1 LIHYYFDKV
10 LIGLEKIMTKNKL
23 VKNEVNLEEITEELF
38 ILIRNSYN
46 QGSNEIKLIILDN
59 CMKIILDSLE
69 NESDLK
75 KLKAVF
81 DNISGD

>member
-1 LIHYYFDKV
+1 M
-10 LIGLEKIMTKNKL
+10 IGLEKIMTKNKH

-38 ILIRNSYN
+38 ILIRTSYN

>member
-1 LIHYYFDKV
+1 MW
-10 LIGLEKIMTKNKL
+10 ENIMPKNKPE
-23 VKNEVNLEEITEELF
+23 KNELNLEEITEELF
-38 ILIRNSYN
+38 ILIRTCYN

-75 KLKAVF
+75 KLKEVF
-81 DNISGD
+81 ENISED

>member
-1 LIHYYFDKV
+1 MIHYYFDKV

-38 ILIRNSYN
+38 ILIRTSYN

>member
-38 ILIRNSYN
+38 ILIRTSYN

>member
-1 LIHYYFDKV
+1 
-10 LIGLEKIMTKNKL
+10 MPKNKHMS
-23 VKNEVNLEEITEELF
+23 KEANLNEITEELF
-38 ILIRNSYN
+38 ILIRTCYN

-75 KLKAVF
+75 KLKDVF
-81 DNISGD
+81 ENMAGD

>member
-1 LIHYYFDKV
+1 
-10 LIGLEKIMTKNKL
+10 MPKNKL
-23 VKNEVNLEEITEELF
+23 EKNEVNLEEITEELF
-38 ILIRNSYN
+38 ILIRTSYN

-81 DNISGD
+81 DNIAGD

>member
-1 LIHYYFDKV
+1 
-10 LIGLEKIMTKNKL
+10 MMPKNKP
-23 VKNEVNLEEITEELF
+23 VKNELNLEEITEELF
-38 ILIRNSYN
+38 ILIRTSYN

-81 DNISGD
+81 DNIAGD

>member
-1 LIHYYFDKV
+1 
-10 LIGLEKIMTKNKL
+10 MPKNKPE
-23 VKNEVNLEEITEELF
+23 KNELNLEEITEELF
-38 ILIRNSYN
+38 ILIRTSYN

-69 NESDLK
+69 NESDLQ

-81 DNISGD
+81 DNIAGEWSI

>member
-1 LIHYYFDKV
+1 
-10 LIGLEKIMTKNKL
+10 LIGLEKIMTKNKH

-38 ILIRNSYN
+38 ILIRTSYN

>member
-1 LIHYYFDKV
+1 M
-10 LIGLEKIMTKNKL
+10 IGLEKIMTKNKL
-23 VKNEVNLEEITEELF
+23 VKNEVNLEGITEELF
-38 ILIRNSYN
+38 ILIRTSYN

>member
-1 LIHYYFDKV
+1 

>member
-1 LIHYYFDKV
+1 MIHYYFDKV

>member
-1 LIHYYFDKV
+1 

-23 VKNEVNLEEITEELF
+23 VKNEVNLEGITEELF
-38 ILIRNSYN
+38 ILIRTSYN

>member
-1 LIHYYFDKV
+1 M
-10 LIGLEKIMTKNKL
+10 IGLEKIMTKNKH

>member
-1 LIHYYFDKV
+1 MW
-10 LIGLEKIMTKNKL
+10 ENIMPKNKPE
-23 VKNEVNLEEITEELF
+23 KNELNLEEITEELF
-38 ILIRNSYN
+38 ILIRTSYN
-46 QGSNEIKLIILDN
+46 QGSNQIKLIILDN

-81 DNISGD
+81 DNIAGE

>member
-1 LIHYYFDKV
+1 M
-10 LIGLEKIMTKNKL
+10 IGLEKIMTKNKL

-38 ILIRNSYN
+38 ILIRTSYN

>member
-1 LIHYYFDKV
+1 
-10 LIGLEKIMTKNKL
+10 MPKNKL
-23 VKNEVNLEEITEELF
+23 EKNELNLEEITEELF
-38 ILIRNSYN
+38 ILIRTSYN

-81 DNISGD
+81 DNIAGD

>member
-1 LIHYYFDKV
+1 M
-10 LIGLEKIMTKNKL
+10 IGLEKIMTKNKL

>member
-1 LIHYYFDKV
+1 MIHYYFDKV
-10 LIGLEKIMTKNKL
+10 LIGLEKIMTKNKH

-38 ILIRNSYN
+38 ILIRTSYN